1 VAQEQN
7 QHLTTEQLSA
17 LLDKQLP
24 SQEQAQCEA
33 HLRACQQCQ
42 ALLNDLRHTAAL
54 LHALPQPA
62 LPRSFVLTPEMLRA
76 AAPIEE
82 PVAPVP
88 LTIQIE
94 ERRRQRQHRQRGAQ
108 SQSQLRRYIL
118 PRTLRAMSTLVA
130 VLGLL
135 FVLSAIPFHP
145 GGASSASNGSTYAP
159 ASSTTSGGVSSSP
172 APAPSPQKTRLAPN
186 TTTGP
191 GKNTQPSQQPTAP
204 SSQTSTHQPA
214 TSSGPVFPPALAQV
228 FSVLNPGGAGGR
240 AIDGLL
246 LLILAFAG
254 LLIARRWRVRQT

>member
-1 VAQEQN
+1 MAQEQN
-7 QHLTTEQLSA
+7 RHLTTEQLSA

-24 SQEQAQCEA
+24 SQEQARYEA

-42 ALLNDLRHTAAL
+42 TLLNDLRYAVAL
-54 LHALPQPA
+54 LHDLPQPT

-76 AAPIEE
+76 AAPVEE
-82 PVAPVP
+82 PVASVPV
-88 LTIQIE
+88 TIQIE
-94 ERRRQRQHRQRGAQ
+94 ERRRQRQHGQRGAQ
-108 SQSQLRRYIL
+108 NQSQLRRYIL

-135 FVLSAIPFHP
+135 FVLSALPFHP
-145 GGASSASNGSTYAP
+145 GGAGSASSGSSYAP
-159 ASSTTSGGVSSSP
+159 ASSTSGGMSSSP

-204 SSQTSTHQPA
+204 SSQTGTHQPA

-246 LLILAFAG
+246 LLILALAG